1 MLYLRGGH
9 HTEGVHDAVGVLL
22 SDLADEQCSHAGAG
36 ASSQRVRELETLQA
50 LAALGLFPHHVQD
63 WIHQLGPLR
72 VVTFCPV
79 VSCPTLTWETKVK
92 LIILFQFLVKLFKKT
107 FFPVFVKGKSN
118 KGKWAWLWSII
129 LSQNQSAQV
138 PEGFMLG
145 FYGRSELVCAM

>member
-22 SDLADEQCSHAGAG
+22 SDLADEQGSHAGAG

-72 VVTFCPV
+72 VVTFSPV

-92 LIILFQFLVKLFKKT
+92 LIILFQF
-107 FFPVFVKGKSN
+107 
-118 KGKWAWLWSII
+118 
-129 LSQNQSAQV
+129 
-138 PEGFMLG
+138 
-145 FYGRSELVCAM
+145 